1 MGHGVRFRGIQGDG
15 SIESFVT
22 MCYSKYEV
30 RIIARQARLKSSSDL
45 YHILFR
51 GINRQIIFEDD
62 EDKLIFLECLKQ
74 YKDLC
79 GYAIHGYCLMDN
91 HVHLLIRE
99 GKENISTTMKR
110 IGVRYVSWYN
120 RKYNRCGHL
129 FQDRFKSEA
138 VEDDEYLLVVL
149 RYIHHNPLKA
159 GKVQNIAEYRYSS
172 YSEYIDTSRIIDS
185 SFILEMFSTNKEQAQ
200 EDFKKFMNEKTAD
213 DDSLEYQ
220 VPIKLTDEEV
230 RILIQEYANVKTPG
244 DLQRMEQTER
254 NELLNRIKTIK
265 GVSSRQLARLTGISQ
280 SVIVRA

>member
-1 MGHGVRFRGIQGDG
+1 
-15 SIESFVT
+15 

-200 EDFKKFMNEKTAD
+200 EDFKKFMN
-213 DDSLEYQ
+213 
-220 VPIKLTDEEV
+220 
-230 RILIQEYANVKTPG
+230 
-244 DLQRMEQTER
+244 
-254 NELLNRIKTIK
+254 
-265 GVSSRQLARLTGISQ
+265 
-280 SVIVRA
+280 